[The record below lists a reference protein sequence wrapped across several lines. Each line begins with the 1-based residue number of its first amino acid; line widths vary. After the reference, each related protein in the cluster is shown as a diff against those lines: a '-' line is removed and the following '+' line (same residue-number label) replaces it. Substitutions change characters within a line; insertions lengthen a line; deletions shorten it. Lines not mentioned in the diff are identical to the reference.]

1 MKKFNLIQGVIAV
14 GVTAVLIFGYAYVA
28 GKGWKESQK

>member
-1 MKKFNLIQGVIAV
+1 MKKVNFLQGIIAV
-14 GVTAVLIFGYAYVA
+14 GITAALIFGYAYVA